1 MKNIYLV
8 RHGESLSNAGSVA
21 VRNAKIPLTEKG
33 KQQAQA
39 VADWLIQH
47 VNPIDNIFVSKFI
60 RTHQT
65 AQPLVTLTDIQPTI
79 IDGIQEFNYV
89 AFSRIDGLAATER
102 RKLSAQYWQTATPDY
117 IDGDNDSDV
126 ESFEQLQARMTQAI
140 DYFQALLAGN
150 YVVYTH
156 GLWLSALLW
165 RLLGLPTHDQAS
177 MKRFRQFEQAIRIQ
191 NGEVF
196 QWQHAEN
203 SVPAITKVR
212 AVTDNLVGKNR

>member
-1 MKNIYLV
+1 MKNIYFV
-8 RHGESLSNAGSVA
+8 RHGETVSNAGGVA
-21 VRNAKIPLTEKG
+21 TRNAEIPLTEQG

-47 VNPIDNIFVSKFI
+47 VNPIDDIFVSKFI

-65 AQPLVTLTDIQPTI
+65 AQPLVALTDIQPTVI
-79 IDGIQEFNYV
+79 NGIQEFNYI
-89 AFSRIDGLAATER
+89 AFSRIDGISATER
-102 RKLSAQYWQTATPDY
+102 RKLSAHYWQTAEPDY
-117 IDGDNDSDV
+117 IDGDSDSDA

-140 DYFQALLAGN
+140 NYLQALPAGN

-177 MKRFRQFEQAIRIQ
+177 MQRFRQFEQAIRIH

-196 QWQHAEN
+196 QWQHADN

-212 AVTDNLVGKNR
+212 AVTESFVANN